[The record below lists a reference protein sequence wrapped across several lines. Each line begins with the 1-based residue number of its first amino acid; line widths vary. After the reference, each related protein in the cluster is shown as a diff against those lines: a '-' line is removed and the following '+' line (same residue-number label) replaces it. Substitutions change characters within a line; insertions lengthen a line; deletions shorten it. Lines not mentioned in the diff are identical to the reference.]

1 VSLSRIPDRLA
12 EASVVPVGNQ
22 LNDSF
27 AIQQIGIDLAE
38 DNFTVEA
45 YISCLRFFSLI
56 SSSFYLQA
64 E

>member
-1 VSLSRIPDRLA
+1 LA